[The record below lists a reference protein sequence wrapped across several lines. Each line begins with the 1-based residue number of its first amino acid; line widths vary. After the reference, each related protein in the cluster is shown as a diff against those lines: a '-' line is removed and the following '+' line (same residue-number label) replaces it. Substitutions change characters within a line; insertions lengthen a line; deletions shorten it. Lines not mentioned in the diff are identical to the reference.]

1 MFAVGALKASG
12 TYGAPY
18 QPAIRATSAY
28 GSRRDGHELCPLVSS
43 SYGPCNEGRSTFS
56 LTFSSPGTFRVFPL
70 SPRFP
75 SVALGPAV
83 MRFLSCLV
91 CSPLFV
97 STAGPFCGS
106 LIDEI
111 MFKILCVRVLSL
123 LGRPVP
129 CLKDWISLAWY
140 SWQSFSPIMIALL
153 NLFWVFVSL
162 ALFVASVHHD

>member
-1 MFAVGALKASG
+1 MHSKINIGCLTKTTGPPREAAIALTRGLISLGDIMFAVGALKASG

-106 LIDEI
+106 LIDE
-111 MFKILCVRVLSL
+111 MACCQ
-123 LGRPVP
+123 GRGGP
-129 CLKDWISLAWY
+129 CSTHFI
-140 SWQSFSPIMIALL
+140 
-153 NLFWVFVSL
+153 N
-162 ALFVASVHHD
+162 